1 MKTKDKIRKECIAFL
16 KSELFSFSQEEITKI
31 KEFIL
36 SCQNFNFCCLKPES
50 SNRFFKKNKE
60 YPFKELKDYI
70 IVFHSFTDTQGT
82 LFLKN
87 KFNKDFSIKRIDKK

>member
-36 SCQNFNFCCLKPES
+36 SCQNFNFCCLKTGIS
-50 SNRFFKKNKE
+50 SKFFKKNKE
-60 YPFKELKDYI
+60 YPFKELKDY
-70 IVFHSFTDTQGT
+70 VLVYNSLADTQGT
-82 LFLKN
+82 LFLKSR
-87 KFNKDFSIKRIDKK
+87 FNKDFQKRIDKK